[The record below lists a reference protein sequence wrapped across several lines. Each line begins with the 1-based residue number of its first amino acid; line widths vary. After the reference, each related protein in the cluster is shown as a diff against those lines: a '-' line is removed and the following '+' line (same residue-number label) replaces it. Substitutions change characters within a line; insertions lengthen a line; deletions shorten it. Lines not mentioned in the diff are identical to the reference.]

1 MKKEEK
7 QAVKNSNKYCFF
19 TNSCPDTQ
27 SPLYLLSSY
36 KCCNQCNNKRCT
48 ARCCDKY
55 EDCRL
60 ATTKEELLKIRPNIK
75 LSEETETLFSRS
87 LANSTIPE
95 KQEKPVDK
103 KQEIKPVASPVPP
116 VASESTSTP
125 KSDKSEAKKSTAVNK
140 PAVEATLSI
149 SQIAKMLNVS
159 YDKVAYLIKVKKLTP
174 QQAIDKL
181 KEKK

>member
-1 MKKEEK
+1 MTKEEK

-19 TNSCPDTQ
+19 TSSCSIYEPK
-27 SPLYLLSSY
+27 PMYLLSSY
-36 KCCNQCNNKRCT
+36 KCCNQCKNRGCNI
-48 ARCCDKY
+48 RCCDKY

-60 ATTKEELLKIRPNIK
+60 ATTKEELLKISPTIK
-75 LSEETETLFSRS
+75 LSEEDVKLFPQQE
-87 LANSTIPE
+87 ANSPTSGKPE
-95 KQEKPVDK
+95 EAVDK
-103 KQEIKPVASPVPP
+103 KQEFKPVASPAPP
-116 VASESTSTP
+116 VAPVAKKVQKP
-125 KSDKSEAKKSTAVNK
+125 KKPEAKKQET
-140 PAVEATLSI
+140 TLSI

>member
-1 MKKEEK
+1 MTKEEK

-19 TNSCPDTQ
+19 TSSCSIYEPK
-27 SPLYLLSSY
+27 PMYLLSSY
-36 KCCNQCNNKRCT
+36 KCCNQCKNKGCDI
-48 ARCCDKY
+48 RCCDKY

-60 ATTKEELLKIRPNIK
+60 ATTKEELLKISPTIK
-75 LSEETETLFSRS
+75 LSEADVKLFPQQEAISPTS
-87 LANSTIPE
+87 GKPE
-95 KQEKPVDK
+95 EAVAK
-103 KQEIKPVASPVPP
+103 KQEFKPVASPAPP
-116 VASESTSTP
+116 VAMEA
-125 KSDKSEAKKSTAVNK
+125 KKVQKSEARKQET
-140 PAVEATLSI
+140 TLSI

>member
-1 MKKEEK
+1 MTKEEK
-7 QAVKNSNKYCFF
+7 KAVKNSNKYCFF
-19 TNSCPDTQ
+19 TTSCPDTQ
-27 SPLYLLSSY
+27 RPMYLLSSY
-36 KCCNQCNNKRCT
+36 KCCNQCKNKNCI

-60 ATTKEELLKIRPNIK
+60 ATTKEELLRICPSIK
-75 LSEETETLFSRS
+75 LSEADVKLFPNQE
-87 LANSTIPE
+87 ANSPAPE
-95 KQEKPVDK
+95 KPEKVVDK
-103 KQEIKPVASPVPP
+103 KQEFKPVARPAPP
-116 VASESTSTP
+116 VALA
-125 KSDKSEAKKSTAVNK
+125 AKKVQK
-140 PAVEATLSI
+140 PEVKKQETTLSI

>member
-1 MKKEEK
+1 MTKEEK

-19 TNSCPDTQ
+19 TTSCPDTQ
-27 SPLYLLSSY
+27 RPMYLLSSY
-36 KCCNQCNNKRCT
+36 KCCNQCKNKNCT
-48 ARCCDKY
+48 ERCCDKY

-60 ATTKEELLKIRPNIK
+60 ATTKEELLRISPSIK
-75 LSEETETLFSRS
+75 LSELDVKLFQHQV
-87 LANSTIPE
+87 ANSPTSGKPE
-95 KQEKPVDK
+95 EEVDKKREFKPMVSPAPPVALTAKKAQTTEAKKQEK
-103 KQEIKPVASPVPP
+103 
-116 VASESTSTP
+116 
-125 KSDKSEAKKSTAVNK
+125 
-140 PAVEATLSI
+140 TLSI